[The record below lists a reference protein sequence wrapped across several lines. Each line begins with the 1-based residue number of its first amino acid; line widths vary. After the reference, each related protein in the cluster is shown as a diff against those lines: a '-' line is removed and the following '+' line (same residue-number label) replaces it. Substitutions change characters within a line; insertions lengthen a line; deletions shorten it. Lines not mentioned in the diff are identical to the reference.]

1 MIFKLQ
7 PIIIKTLWIINLW
20 QKTGLNLL
28 TIFFTMIRKTLTK
41 EQAYQKLK
49 HYCAYQDRCHSEVK
63 SKAYLLGMRKDDV
76 EELTS
81 KLIEEGC
88 LQEERFARLFAGG
101 KFRMKQWG
109 RNKIRSELRKKQVS
123 IHCITAALDEIDE
136 HKYKQTL
143 QKLAV
148 KRWNSV
154 KGEGV
159 NLFVKMTKTRNFL
172 LLKGY
177 EPILVS
183 NEIKQLS
190 EKQKGAG

>member
-88 LQEERFARLFAGG
+88 LQEERFARSFAGG